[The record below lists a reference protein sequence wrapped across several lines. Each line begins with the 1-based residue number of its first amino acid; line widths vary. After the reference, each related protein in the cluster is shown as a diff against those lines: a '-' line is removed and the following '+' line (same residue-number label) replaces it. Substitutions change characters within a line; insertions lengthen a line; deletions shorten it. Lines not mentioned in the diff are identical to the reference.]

1 MEGILDTTDVKAEE
15 YPFPVDLERVA
26 LLERFIDDCQQHH
39 IQLIM
44 VESPMYICSKE
55 DVFKFPR
62 DLAAK
67 HHIKFID
74 HYRDTSFVGHA
85 EYFYDFGHL
94 NRQGAERYSAMIAK
108 ELKAFID

>member
-1 MEGILDTTDVKAEE
+1 MDGVLDTIGVQAEE
-15 YPFPVDLERVA
+15 YPFPVDQERVA
-26 LLERFIDDCQQHH
+26 LLERFIDACQQHR

-44 VESPMYICSKE
+44 VASPMYICSE
-55 DVFKFPR
+55 QDVFKFPR
-62 DLAAK
+62 DLADK

-74 HYRDTSFVGHA
+74 HYRDMIFVGHA

-94 NRQGAERYSAMIAK
+94 NRQGAESYSTILAK